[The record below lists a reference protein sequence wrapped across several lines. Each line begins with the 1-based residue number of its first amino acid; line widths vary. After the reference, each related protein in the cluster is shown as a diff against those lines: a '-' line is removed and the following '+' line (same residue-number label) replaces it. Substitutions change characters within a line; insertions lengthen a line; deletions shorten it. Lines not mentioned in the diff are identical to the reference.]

1 MTGMAPNSPHGYKS
15 KCGRKSKQTGEPC
28 KRPSGPNGEPCRHH
42 GGASPQVKAKAV
54 QLKVEREIAGALG
67 KLNVTPVHD
76 PLTALAELAGEIL
89 AWKELAAERVA
100 RLQDLAR
107 ENRVTGTDEIR
118 AEILVFERAMDR
130 AVTVL
135 ATIARLNIDERLVRI
150 NERQAEIVKQALLGA
165 LSDSG
170 VARDVQREA
179 AGHLARRLRLVAS

>member
-1 MTGMAPNSPHGYKS
+1 MTPLTPASPHGAG
-15 KCGRKSKQTGEPC
+15 KCGRRSKQTGKPC
-28 KRPSGPNGEPCRHH
+28 TQAGGPDGEPCRYH
-42 GGASPQVKAKAV
+42 GGAAPQVKAKAA
-54 QLKVEREIAGALG
+54 QRKAEREIAGALG
-67 KLNVTPVHD
+67 KLNVVPVHD
-76 PLTALAELAGEIL
+76 PLTALSELAGEIL
-89 AWKELAAERVA
+89 AWKALAADRVA
-100 RLQDLAR
+100 KLEAMAR

-165 LSDSG
+165 LTDSG

-179 AGHLARRLRLVAS
+179 AGHLARRLRLVAG